1 MSFLSKLEIL
11 IESLCGEGIKLYY
24 SICGELLNYGINT
37 SEERKNKVTVSLTSY
52 GRRVAS
58 VLPFTIMSLLRQRYK
73 PDRIVLWLDGDNWN
87 DEKIPSTL
95 KRLKEY
101 GLTIKYCKD
110 LKSYKKLIP
119 TLEEYPDDIIITC
132 DDDIYYRNDMIA
144 NLIQHYYNS
153 PDKVYANIAHRVK
166 SDSNGRILS
175 YDEWDFDITGDVGS
189 LIFPVGCGGILY
201 RKDLL
206 YKDVTNQNLFMELAP
221 SADDI
226 WFFFME
232 KLKGTICEVIPSGKR
247 FIPLDNL
254 YQYFHKNANLS
265 SSNVKENLNDI
276 QIKSVMEHYNLTNN
290 LNLFDIKII

>member
-1 MSFLSKLEIL
+1 M
-11 IESLCGEGIKLYY
+11 
-24 SICGELLNYGINT
+24 
-37 SEERKNKVTVSLTSY
+37 
-52 GRRVAS
+52 
-58 VLPFTIMSLLRQRYK
+58 
-73 PDRIVLWLDGDNWN
+73 
-87 DEKIPSTL
+87 
-95 KRLKEY
+95 
-101 GLTIKYCKD
+101 
-110 LKSYKKLIP
+110 
-119 TLEEYPDDIIITC
+119 
-132 DDDIYYRNDMIA
+132 
-144 NLIQHYYNS
+144 
-153 PDKVYANIAHRVK
+153 
-166 SDSNGRILS
+166 LS